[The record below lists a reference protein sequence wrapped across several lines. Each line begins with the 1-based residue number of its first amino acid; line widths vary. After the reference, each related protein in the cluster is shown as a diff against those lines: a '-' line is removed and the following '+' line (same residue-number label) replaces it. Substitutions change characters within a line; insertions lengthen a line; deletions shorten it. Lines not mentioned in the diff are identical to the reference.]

1 MDQKTKARMEARAA
15 ILKAMAH
22 PTRLFIVDQLSR
34 KRLCVAELTALIQA
48 DMSTVSKHL
57 SLLKN
62 VGIVQGHKQGT
73 QVFYQLSTPCVLD
86 FFTCLESILQNRV
99 QSHLEVMGK

>member
-1 MDQKTKARMEARAA
+1 MDPKIKAKMEARAA
-15 ILKAMAH
+15 ILKALAH
-22 PTRLFIVDQLSR
+22 PTRLFIVDQLSQ

-62 VGIVQGHKQGT
+62 VGVVQGHKQGT
-73 QVFYQLSTPCVLD
+73 QIFYQLATPCVLD
-86 FFTCLESILQNRV
+86 FFTCLESILQSRV
-99 QSHLEVMGK
+99 QTHLEVVG